1 MMKQSMENETS
12 AFNVKFMEK
21 RISAIE
27 KKISAMTGIASN
39 RTANSHYLLDYQ
51 QQSHNC
57 QFNVDRLKRGPVDW
71 TQIKGSRK
79 LFTDDAFPP
88 HETMLS
94 WKEYPR
100 TVGGLGKYL
109 NWFKGFQGQF
119 HDYPPVSF
127 FWN

>member
-1 MMKQSMENETS
+1 MKQSMENETS

-27 KKISAMTGIASN
+27 KKISAMTGTASN
-39 RTANSHYLLDYQ
+39 RTANSRYLLDYQ

-57 QFNVDRLKRGPVDW
+57 QFNVDLLKRGPVEW

-88 HETMLS
+88 HKTMLS
-94 WKEYPR
+94 WKEYP
-100 TVGGLGKYL
+100 
-109 NWFKGFQGQF
+109 
-119 HDYPPVSF
+119 
-127 FWN
+127 